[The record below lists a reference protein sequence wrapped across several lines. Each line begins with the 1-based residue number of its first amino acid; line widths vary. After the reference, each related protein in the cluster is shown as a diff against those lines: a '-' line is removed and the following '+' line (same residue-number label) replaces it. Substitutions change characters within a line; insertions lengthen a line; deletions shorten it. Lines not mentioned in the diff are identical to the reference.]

1 MNSKLKRFS
10 GSLSD
15 RFEQPGTEHDGIFT
29 QETRQNR
36 PESVL
41 LSQLHFKL
49 PAKFKLDG
57 MTSRL
62 AAWPG
67 LAAEQ
72 FFQNGGCRCGILGF
86 FGD

>member
-1 MNSKLKRFS
+1 MCIGKSSHFSANFSFLNGKLWKLKLFS

-15 RFEQPGTEHDGIFT
+15 RFEQPRAEHDGILT
-29 QETRQNR
+29 YEMKQEK

-57 MTSRL
+57 MTSR
-62 AAWPG
+62 
-67 LAAEQ
+67 
-72 FFQNGGCRCGILGF
+72 
-86 FGD
+86 